1 MDQTDSTSA
10 ATAPTP
16 TDTIEFGGLHIAFDD
31 RVLRP
36 RAWTIAQSEWAAEL
50 LEDAADGPVLELF
63 AGVGHIG
70 LAGLT
75 GSDRDL
81 VLVDLN
87 PVACVLARQNVD
99 AAGLAA
105 RVEVR
110 EGRIDDVLED
120 TETFPLIIAD
130 PPWVPS
136 AGIHEFPE
144 DPHIAIDGG
153 SDGLDL
159 ARTACQ
165 VIDRHLEPG
174 GSAIVQLGSV
184 EQAETIG
191 EHLVNVLGSDIR
203 VVETRQ
209 YDRGVLARLTR

>member
-1 MDQTDSTSA
+1 M
-10 ATAPTP
+10 PTE
-16 TDTIEFGGLHIAFDD
+16 TIEFGGLQIAFDD

-36 RAWTIAQSEWAAEL
+36 RAWTIAQSQWAADLVQE
-50 LEDAADGPVLELF
+50 AAPGPVLELF

-70 LAGLT
+70 LAAVVD
-75 GSDRDL
+75 SDRQL

-87 PVACVLARQNVD
+87 PVACELARHNVES
-99 AAGLAA
+99 AGLAG

-110 EGRIDDVLED
+110 EGRIDEVVGDA
-120 TETFPLIIAD
+120 ETYPVIIAD

-159 ARTACQ
+159 ARTACE
-165 VIDRHLEPG
+165 VIDRHLQPG
-174 GSAIVQLGSV
+174 GSAIVQLGTV
-184 EQAETIG
+184 EQAEAIG
-191 EHLVNVLGSDIR
+191 EHLTDALGSDITL
-203 VVETRQ
+203 VETRRH
-209 YDRGVLARLTR
+209 DRGVLARLAR